1 VELKDIRTGQK
12 YNERF
17 RSAEG
22 VEKVRLDD
30 EEIYNYLY
38 TWVARRVIV
47 WPRCESACWCRS
59 RLSGWIWRITV
70 PENLISVIE
79 WRLVTCVCVLFV
91 PIIPWQRG

>member
-1 VELKDIRTGQK
+1 VYTSHRGCRWSSQEGGQK

-38 TWVARRVIV
+38 TWVARRVFV
-47 WPRCESACWCRS
+47 WPTVLVCLCVSSWLSA
-59 RLSGWIWRITV
+59 WIWRIADLG
-70 PENLISVIE
+70 E
-79 WRLVTCVCVLFV
+79 
-91 PIIPWQRG
+91 